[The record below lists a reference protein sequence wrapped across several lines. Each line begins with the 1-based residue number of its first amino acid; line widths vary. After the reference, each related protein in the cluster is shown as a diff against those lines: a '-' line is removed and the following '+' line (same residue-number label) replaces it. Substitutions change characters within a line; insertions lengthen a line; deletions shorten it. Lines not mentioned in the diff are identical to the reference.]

1 MAGFRGIV
9 GGIFALLASACMVM
23 WIILTPELRAL
34 GRGVFLDAQ
43 LVMVLATVVVGL
55 VAMVLSWSTFGR
67 GMVAAVG
74 LVLVGQGVL
83 ATVMAMGGLVIT
95 GRPGPPAPVSVWT
108 IMAAMLGLVA
118 VVMGVWRSPDE
129 VVVGRRQLIGSWVAT
144 LLAIAAV
151 GVPAMSVS
159 VAGAAPSP
167 LMTAAGPYVGQ
178 AMTGILV
185 ILLATAGL
193 RARRASA
200 VGQAVA
206 TMALMASA
214 VWLPAVLP
222 WVEVDT
228 RPKDIAVVLAILA
241 VGVWSF
247 TAGSPEWD
255 DDLLEREDDGAGRPL
270 DLRPAID
277 AGAQHPRTVTAVLDP
292 IGDATELAGPGA
304 PDRDPTIVVADRDQT
319 EVVATTHAGH
329 DQTQR
334 IPEQDVRH

>member
-1 MAGFRGIV
+1 MLIWIV
-9 GGIFALLASACMVM
+9 S
-23 WIILTPELRAL
+23 TPQLRSL
-34 GRGVFLDAQ
+34 GRGLVLDAQ
-43 LVMVLATVVVGL
+43 LVMVLAAALVSVLALL
-55 VAMVLSWSTFGR
+55 VAWSSFGR

-74 LVLVGQGVL
+74 LVLTGQGVL

-95 GRPGPPAPVSVWT
+95 GRPGPPAPVSVWP

-151 GVPAMSVS
+151 GVPTMPLS
-159 VAGAAPSP
+159 VAGAAPTP
-167 LMTAAGPYVGQ
+167 AMTVAGPYVGQ

-193 RARRASA
+193 RARRSAA

-214 VWLPAVLP
+214 VWLPAIVP
-222 WVEVDT
+222 GVELDT
-228 RPKDIAVVLAILA
+228 RPKDIALLLAVVA
-241 VGVWSF
+241 VGVWTF
-247 TAGSPEWD
+247 TAGSPDWEDGEVEEWQHPSD
-255 DDLLEREDDGAGRPL
+255 E
-270 DLRPAID
+270 LR
-277 AGAQHPRTVTAVLDP
+277 AGAWRGSFDVGGEADVEGPRDVTAVLDP
-292 IGDATELAGPGA
+292 VADGP
-304 PDRDPTIVVADRDQT
+304 PPPQERPRTDDPTLVVPDRDQT
-319 EVVATTHAGH
+319 EVMAATDA

-334 IPEQDVRH
+334 IAGDDTRR